1 MPYDHLVSPTS
12 ASNTGR
18 AVCFG
23 NTTNLKHKVKRSG
36 HSTCI
41 WRRRPIEMDVFL
53 LGFQCWVQAT
63 QEEAQSPCSA
73 TASTPQINRVLAPR
87 QQRQAEAADRDKQQ
101 QQQCHYRESEAG
113 PARRPSRCFGPCR
126 REKLLAVCR
135 GILAGSTSPLST
147 DSSEEQ
153 LSPHPSV
160 VCRGRSQ
167 CSPQRGRTPLAI
179 LLQ

>member
-1 MPYDHLVSPTS
+1 
-12 ASNTGR
+12 
-18 AVCFG
+18 
-23 NTTNLKHKVKRSG
+23 
-36 HSTCI
+36 
-41 WRRRPIEMDVFL
+41 MDVFL

-63 QEEAQSPCSA
+63 QEEAQSPRSA
-73 TASTPQINRVLAPR
+73 TPTTPQIDSVLAPR
-87 QQRQAEAADRDKQQ
+87 QQRQAEEAADRDKQ

-147 DSSEEQ
+147 NSSGEQ

-167 CSPQRGRTPLAI
+167 CSLDRGRTPLAI